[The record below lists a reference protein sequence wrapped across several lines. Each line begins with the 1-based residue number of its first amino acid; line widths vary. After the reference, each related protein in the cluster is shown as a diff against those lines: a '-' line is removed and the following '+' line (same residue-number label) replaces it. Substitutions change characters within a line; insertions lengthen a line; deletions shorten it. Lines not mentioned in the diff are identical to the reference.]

1 MPAVATLA
9 STTAKESFMDSTY
22 PRIGLHIDGQWIY
35 DRPACTRVVN
45 PSTELA
51 LGDVPGVTRE
61 DLALAL
67 SAAERGFRVWRDTP
81 PLQRAQLMMRA
92 CALVRERAEA
102 IAQIITL
109 EQGKPIADAR
119 NEVVRATAFIEW
131 DAAEAQR
138 LYGSIVPAGPK
149 MQQMILRLP
158 IGPVAAF
165 TPWNVPLGS
174 PARKI
179 SGALAAGCSVIIK
192 AAEET
197 PGTACAI
204 VQCFIDAGLPPG
216 VLNLV
221 FGNPSLISSTL
232 IASPVIRMVTFTGSV
247 VVGKHLTQLAA
258 AFMKPVLMELGGH
271 APVLIGADVNA
282 AALGRLAGSAKMR
295 LAGQVCASPTR
306 FIIHRTSYAAFV
318 DAMAE
323 VASGLRVGDGLE
335 SGVQMGPLINDR
347 RLKAVDA
354 LVQDAVACGARVA
367 AGGKRV
373 GERGFFYAPTVLADV
388 PAYAE
393 AMSTEPFGPLALCV
407 QVGDLDEGI
416 ALANS
421 LSVGLSAYAFTN
433 SLEEAERLARELE
446 CGTLSINHFGM
457 PGTDTP
463 FGGVK
468 ESGIGREGGAQS
480 LEPYTTTKTVLQR
493 TARV

>member
-1 MPAVATLA
+1 MDLA
-9 STTAKESFMDSTY
+9 Y
-22 PRIGLHIDGQWIY
+22 PQIGLHIDGQWIY
-35 DRPACTRVVN
+35 DRPHCTQVVN
-45 PSTELA
+45 PGTEIA
-51 LGDVPGVTRE
+51 LGGVPGATPE

-67 SAAERGFRVWRDTP
+67 SAAQKGFLVWRDTT
-81 PLQRAQLMMRA
+81 PLQRAQLMLRA
-92 CALVRERAEA
+92 CALLRERSEA
-102 IAQIITL
+102 IARIITL

-119 NEVVRATAFIEW
+119 NEVARAMAFIEW
-131 DAAEAQR
+131 DAGQAQR
-138 LYGSIVPAGPK
+138 LYGSMVPAGPQ
-149 MQQMILRLP
+149 MQQMILQFP

-179 SGALAAGCSVIIK
+179 SGALAAGCSVVIK

-221 FGNPSLISSTL
+221 FGDPALISATL

-247 VVGKHLTQLAA
+247 AVGKHLTQLAA
-258 AFMKPVLMELGGH
+258 AVMKPVLMELGGH
-271 APVLIGADVNA
+271 APVLIGADVDA
-282 AALGRLAGSAKMR
+282 DALGRLAGNAKMR

-306 FIIHRTSYAAFV
+306 FIIHRKSYAAFV
-318 DAMAE
+318 AAFAK
-323 VASGLRVGDGLE
+323 VANEMRVGDGFE
-335 SGVQMGPLINDR
+335 PGVHMGPLINER
-347 RLKAVDA
+347 RLKAIDA

-367 AGGKRV
+367 AGGRRV

-388 PAYAE
+388 PAHAQ

-407 QVGDLDEGI
+407 AVDDLDEAI
-416 ALANS
+416 ALANN

-433 SLEEAERLARELE
+433 SLEEAERLTRELE
-446 CGTLSINHFGM
+446 CGGLAINHFGM
-457 PGTDTP
+457 SGADTP

-468 ESGIGREGGAQS
+468 ESGIGREGGPWS
-480 LEPYTTTKTVLQR
+480 LEAYTVTKTVLQR

>member
-1 MPAVATLA
+1 MQAVAILA
-9 STTAKESFMDSTY
+9 STTAKESIMDLTY

-35 DRPACTRVVN
+35 DRPACTEVVN
-45 PSTELA
+45 PSNEIA
-51 LGDVPGVTRE
+51 LGGVPGATPE

-81 PLQRAQLMMRA
+81 PLQRAQVMLRA

-138 LYGSIVPAGPK
+138 LYGSIVPAGPQ
-149 MQQMILRLP
+149 MQQMILKFP

-221 FGNPSLISSTL
+221 FGNPALISSTL

-247 VVGKHLTQLAA
+247 AVGKHLTQLAA
-258 AFMKPVLMELGGH
+258 AVMKPVLMELGGH
-271 APVLIGADVNA
+271 APVLIGADVDA

-306 FIIHRTSYAAFV
+306 FIIHRKSYAAFV
-318 DAMAE
+318 DAFAR
-323 VASGLRVGDGLE
+323 VASELRVGDGFE

-347 RLKAVDA
+347 RLQAIDA

-388 PAYAE
+388 PAQAQ

-407 QVGDLDEGI
+407 PVDDLDEGI

-433 SLEEAERLARELE
+433 SLEEAERLTRELE

-468 ESGIGREGGAQS
+468 ESGIGREGGPQS
-480 LEPYTTTKTVLQR
+480 LEAYTSTKTVLQR

>member
-1 MPAVATLA
+1 MKNL
-9 STTAKESFMDSTY
+9 STTAKETIMDSTY
-22 PRIGLHIDGQWIY
+22 PSIGLHIDGQWIY
-35 DRPACTRVVN
+35 DRPAYTEVVN
-45 PSTELA
+45 PSNETR
-51 LGDVPGVTRE
+51 LGSVPGATPE
-61 DLALAL
+61 DLSRAL

-81 PLQRAQLMMRA
+81 ALQRAQLLLRA
-92 CALVRERAEA
+92 CALVRERADS
-102 IAQIITL
+102 IARIITL

-119 NEVVRATAFIEW
+119 NEVARATAFLEW

-138 LYGSIVPAGPK
+138 LYGSIVPAGPQ

-165 TPWNVPLGS
+165 TPWNVPIGS

-179 SGALAAGCSVIIK
+179 SGAIAAGCSVIIK

-197 PGTACAI
+197 PGSACAF

-247 VVGKHLTQLAA
+247 AVGKHLTQLAA
-258 AFMKPVLMELGGH
+258 AAMKPVLMELGGH
-271 APVLIGADVNA
+271 APVLIGADVDA
-282 AALGRLAGSAKMR
+282 AAVGRLAGSAKMR
-295 LAGQVCASPTR
+295 LAGQFCASPTR
-306 FIIHRTSYAAFV
+306 FIVHQKSYAAFV
-318 DAMAE
+318 DAFAQ
-323 VASGLRVGDGLE
+323 VASEVRVGDGFE
-335 SGVQMGPLINDR
+335 PGVQMGPLLNSK
-347 RLKAVDA
+347 RLVAIDE
-354 LVQDAVACGARVA
+354 LVQDAKACGARIA
-367 AGGKRV
+367 AGGRRV

-388 PAYAE
+388 PARAL

-407 QVGDLDEGI
+407 QVADMDEGM

-421 LSVGLSAYAFTN
+421 LSVGLAGYAFTN
-433 SLEEAERLARELE
+433 SLEEVERFTRELE
-446 CGTLSINHFGM
+446 CGVLSINHFGM
-457 PGTDTP
+457 CGADTP